1 MKQFAHCKT
10 AQWSAD
16 GYRNVAAMNVE
27 IEQLFLLYHAY
38 TLLVN
43 ISNLCVSVQ
52 IVLQSKLKHSDQC
65 IISLQYSVYKSVE
78 INITS

>member
-10 AQWSAD
+10 AQMD
-16 GYRNVAAMNVE
+16 RNVAMNVE
-27 IEQLFLLYHAY
+27 VEQLFLLYHAY